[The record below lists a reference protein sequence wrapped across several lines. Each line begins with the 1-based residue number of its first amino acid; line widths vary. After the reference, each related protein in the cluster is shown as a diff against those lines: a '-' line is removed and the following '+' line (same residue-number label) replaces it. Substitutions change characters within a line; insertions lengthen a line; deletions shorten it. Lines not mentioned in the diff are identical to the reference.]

1 MSVYKKLQE
10 ARVMLHHT
18 QLNKSGKNKF
28 ANFNY
33 FELGDFIPQV
43 TEIFNNVGLCGVVS
57 FSADTGYLIVHET
70 EGDGFIT
77 FTSPL
82 VMADNAK
89 GQAIQSL
96 GATHTY
102 FRRYLWLMCMEIIE
116 NDVVDSVEPTA
127 PVKTFAGGKTN
138 YVAPEPPKS
147 TPIKAEEKKPTPTT
161 GPWSLSVADTEDT
174 KAWIE
179 SLKAGVNALLQFAV
193 SPDDV
198 ANIFKTNRVI
208 FDKAKE
214 LSENDYAQIMASFS
228 ATKKSLTKA

>member
-10 ARVMLHHT
+10 ARVMLHNT

-43 TEIFNNVGLCGVVS
+43 TDIFNKVGLCGVVS
-57 FSADTGYLIVHET
+57 FTADTAYLTVHEV

-82 VMADNAK
+82 VYASVEK
-89 GQAIQSL
+89 TQPIQNL
-96 GATHTY
+96 GSTHTY
-102 FRRYLWLMCMEIIE
+102 LRRYLWLMCMEITE
-116 NDVVDSVEPTA
+116 NDVVDSVEPKA
-127 PVKTFAGGKTN
+127 PVR
-138 YVAPEPPKS
+138 VEAP
-147 TPIKAEEKKPTPTT
+147 KPAPAKVEASKPAPLLT
-161 GPWSLSVADTEDT
+161 GPWSLSVADTEDVA
-174 KAWIE
+174 AWME
-179 SLKAGVNALLQFAV
+179 SLKAGVNVLLQVATH
-193 SPDDV
+193 PDDV

-214 LSENDYAQIMASFS
+214 LSEKEYAQIMASFS

>member
-43 TEIFNNVGLCGVVS
+43 TDIFNKVGLCGVVS
-57 FSADTGYLIVHET
+57 FTSDTAYLTVHET

-82 VMADNAK
+82 VYASVEK
-89 GQAIQSL
+89 TQPIQNL
-96 GATHTY
+96 GSTHTY
-102 FRRYLWLMCMEIIE
+102 LRRYLWLMCMEITE
-116 NDVVDSVEPTA
+116 NDVVDSVDPKA
-127 PVKTFAGGKTN
+127 PVKPVSNTINVKPGEAKIT
-138 YVAPEPPKS
+138 YTPPK
-147 TPIKAEEKKPTPTT
+147 PTT
-161 GPWSLSVADTEDT
+161 GPWALSVSDTEDVG
-174 KAWIE
+174 AWMGALE
-179 SLKAGVNALLQFAV
+179 AGCDGLLSLATSA
-193 SPDDV
+193 DDV
-198 ANIFKTNRVI
+198 ATIFKTNRSV
-208 FDKAKE
+208 FDKAKSLDE
-214 LSENDYAQIMASFS
+214 TAYSKIMEKFT